1 MSTKRED
8 DRLNFAESVAL
19 SAMMMSLVAL
29 SIDTMLPALPAIGN
43 DLGVLHPNNNQLVV
57 SLLFLGMAAGQLFY
71 GPLSDH
77 TGRKPAIYAGFAIFI
92 TGTLLSLFAWNFS
105 VMIAGRIMQGL
116 GAAGPRVVT
125 LALVRDRFEGPAMA
139 RVLSFIMTVFI
150 LIPVLAPALGQM
162 LLALSGWRAIFGM
175 FLALGLFT
183 LVWFFFRQPE
193 TLSPENRVPFS
204 PKRVVAD
211 VKEILGT
218 RQSLACTLASGC
230 IFGAFL
236 GYLSSSQ
243 QILQILYELGD
254 RFPLYF
260 GVMALAFGT
269 ATLANASLVMRYSL
283 RTIVKRAMQS
293 VTILSLF
300 FFAASAATDGYPPL
314 WALTVYLLLL
324 FFAIGTLFGNLNSL
338 AMEPLGHIAGTGAS
352 TTGSLSTFVA
362 LLTGTLIGQSYNETV
377 LPLTGG
383 FFFLGAASLA
393 IMKLLETD

>member
-1 MSTKRED
+1 MSTDREN
-8 DRLNFAESVAL
+8 DRLKFVESVAL

-29 SIDTMLPALPAIGN
+29 SIDTMLPALPDIGR
-43 DLGVLHPNNNQLVV
+43 DLGVTHPNTNQLVI

-77 TGRKPAIYAGFAIFI
+77 TGRKPAIYTGFAIFI
-92 TGTLLSLFAWNFS
+92 TGTLLSLFAWNFP
-105 VMIAGRIMQGL
+105 VMIAGRILQGL

-150 LIPVLAPALGQM
+150 LIPVLAPALGQI
-162 LLALSGWRAIFGM
+162 LLTFSGWRSVFVV

-183 LVWFFFRQPE
+183 LAWFFFRQPE
-193 TLSPENRVPFS
+193 TLSRENRVPFS
-204 PKRVVAD
+204 PERIAAS

-230 IFGAFL
+230 VFGAFL
-236 GYLSSSQ
+236 GYLNSSQ
-243 QILQILYELGD
+243 QILQVLYGLGD

-260 GVMALAFGT
+260 GVMALAFGA
-269 ATLANASLVMRYSL
+269 ATLVNASLVMRYSL
-283 RTIVKRAMQS
+283 RTIVKRSMQG
-293 VTILSLF
+293 VTFLSLL
-300 FFAASAATDGYPPL
+300 FFAVSAIAHGHPPL
-314 WALTVYLLLL
+314 WALTAYLLPL

-352 TTGSLSTFVA
+352 TTGSLSTFIA
-362 LLTGTLIGQSYNETV
+362 LLAGTLIGQSYNETV
-377 LPLTGG
+377 LPLAGG
-383 FFFLGAASLA
+383 FFLLGAASLG